1 MTTTQS
7 PSVTA
12 LAVALAKAQAA
23 IAPAVKDKTNPAFR
37 SKYADLAGVWDA
49 CRKPLTD
56 HGLSIIQMPV
66 DVEAGRVG
74 LTTILLHSSGEYI
87 SSTVSAPL
95 TKNDPQGVGSALTYL
110 RRYALSA
117 MVGVVAD
124 EDDDGNAASRQPQQ
138 FAQQQPQRQA
148 EYQQPAA
155 NGSSARPGAASDKQ
169 IGLIKGM
176 TRRWGWSDEN
186 TLEAASEHGIN
197 VRSLAELTSRQASDF
212 ITVLKDLEAAAS
224 APAE

>member
-1 MTTTQS
+1 MTTQS
-7 PSVTA
+7 ASITA
-12 LAVALAKAQAA
+12 LAMALAKAQAA
-23 IAPAVKDKTNPAFR
+23 IQPAIKDKTNPAFR
-37 SKYADLAGVWDA
+37 SKYADLGAVWEA

-56 HGLSIIQMPV
+56 HGISVVQMPV
-66 DVEAGRVG
+66 DSEPGRVG

-124 EDDDGNAASRQPQQ
+124 DDDDGNAASRP
-138 FAQQQPQRQA
+138 AQHQA
-148 EYQQPAA
+148 EPARQQPAT
-155 NGSSARPGAASDKQ
+155 NGHSAPAGGASDKQ

-176 TRRWGWSDEN
+176 TRRWGWTDQN
-186 TLEAASEHGIN
+186 VLDTAAEHGITAPA
-197 VRSLAELTSRQASDF
+197 LAALTSRQASDL
-212 ITVLKDLEAAAS
+212 ITVLKELEAAS